1 MTTVVSTESGLSV
14 ESPMLHFEP
23 RRGNFRAAGKVW
35 LIRLALLAVVLGSWQ
50 IVTITKVLD
59 PTFVG
64 EPSKIAVAFGKLF
77 FTRVVTRDLPTTL
90 NETIV
95 GFIIG
100 AVSGITVGFML
111 SRFQVVN
118 QAVQPLL
125 SAANSL
131 PRVALAPLFI
141 IWFGLG
147 QPSKIALSVSLV
159 FFILLANTMA
169 GLTSADRDL
178 LLLAR
183 SLGASEYQRLRL
195 FVLPAAVP
203 TLVAGLELGLVYSFL
218 GAVTGEIIGGSHGL
232 GVVLAY
238 TANTFDTNKFFAV
251 LLLLAIVTTVMTA
264 ALRLLGRRILRWHEI
279 EMSGSGG
286 EE

>member
-1 MTTVVSTESGLSV
+1 MIYYQPKGG
-14 ESPMLHFEP
+14 ML
-23 RRGNFRAAGKVW
+23 RAAGKVW
-35 LIRLALLAVVLGSWQ
+35 LIRLTLLVVVLGSWQ
-50 IVTITKVLD
+50 LLAVTGVMD

-64 EPSKIAVAFGKLF
+64 EPSKIAVAFVRLF
-77 FTRVVTRDLPTTL
+77 PTSVVTRDLPTTL
-90 NETIV
+90 SETVV
-95 GFIIG
+95 GFLIG
-100 AVSGITVGFML
+100 AVAGISAGFLL
-111 SRFQVVN
+111 SRFKVVN

-159 FFILLANTMA
+159 FFILLSNTMA

-183 SLGASEYQRLRL
+183 SLGATESQRLRR

-232 GVVLAY
+232 GVVLSY

-251 LLLLAIVTTVMTA
+251 LLLLAIVTTVITA
-264 ALRLLGRRILRWHEI
+264 GLRLLGRRILRWHEI
-279 EMSGSGG
+279 EMRGSSG
-286 EE
+286 E